1 MSKQR
6 TKIPTEKETHLLYLC
21 DHTCCICRESDKG
34 IQIHHINR
42 DSQDNN
48 LKNLAVLCLTC
59 HDKAHKTGGLTRNFS
74 PDYITKCRDEWIKT
88 VISRREESD
97 ERHIEMKTKK
107 DSKEH
112 PKDKLQNMW
121 SYRPSLT
128 TFEIA
133 VIKSL
138 PKIKAELSLIERA
151 QLSEAKTTV
160 DSVKA
165 VANYNESLKSILIML
180 ADFYHPEY
188 FKDQSPKEFFE
199 EITSARSKFF
209 GIVSEPYGHNSAG
222 TMRSQIYQSL
232 RTQDIDH
239 LIETMVGGFT
249 GEYDFDFK
257 HWVNSWRNADR

>member
-6 TKIPTEKETHLLYLC
+6 TKIPKNKETHLLYLC
-21 DHTCCICRESDKG
+21 EHTCCICRESDKG
-34 IQIHHINR
+34 IQIHHINK

-59 HDKAHKTGGLTRNFS
+59 HDKAHKTGGLTRNLS

-88 VISRREESD
+88 VNSRREESN
-97 ERHIEMKTKK
+97 EGHIEMKTEK

-112 PKDKLQNMW
+112 PKDKLQNML
-121 SYRPSLT
+121 SYRPFLT

-133 VIKSL
+133 VINSL
-138 PKIKAELSLIERA
+138 PKIKAELSLIKREE
-151 QLSEAKTTV
+151 LSKAKTTV
-160 DSVKA
+160 DSVDA

-188 FKDQSPKEFFE
+188 FKHQSPKEFFE
-199 EITSARSKFF
+199 EITSARDKFF
-209 GIVSEPYGHNSAG
+209 GIVSEPYGPDSAG

-232 RTQDIDH
+232 RTQDIDD
-239 LIETMVGGFT
+239 LIETMVGGFV
-249 GEYDFDFK
+249 GEYNFDFK
-257 HWVNSWRNADR
+257 HWVNSWRNANR